1 MTETAATEKKPIP
14 KGRKWAHMNEKDF
27 VRKFPMLGK
36 ARLARRAAKKKRR
49 GRKKR
54 PGPARIYRYPD
65 RAPPSRREGAKFVNV
80 TIPLET
86 SLMLKELSKF
96 YKRSM
101 SSIVTGFVSDAFD
114 EAYKEAELLARIEAN
129 RKKEDETPDSTK
141 PRRRYNV

>member
-1 MTETAATEKKPIP
+1 MTEMTATKKKPVP
-14 KGRKWAHMNEKDF
+14 KGRKWAYLSEKDF

-80 TIPLET
+80 MIPLET

-114 EAYKEAELLARIEAN
+114 EAYKEAELLARIAN
-129 RKKEDETPDSTK
+129 RTTKDEA
-141 PRRRYNV
+141 